1 MDGIHYSECE
11 ATFKI
16 YSNEITLT
24 SINPKCGDIQGGTTI
39 TLLVNIDEVTASTIQ
54 NLKIGFQ
61 PRKNLSIENSKNSLE
76 NGQPSHRLDGQK
88 SYQSLHESHK
98 SSVRGSRSIL

>member
-24 SINPKCGDIQGGTTI
+24 SINPKCGGIQGGTNL

-61 PRKNLSIENSKNSLE
+61 PRKNLSVENSKNSFE
-76 NGQPSHRLDGQK
+76 NG
-88 SYQSLHESHK
+88 
-98 SSVRGSRSIL
+98 